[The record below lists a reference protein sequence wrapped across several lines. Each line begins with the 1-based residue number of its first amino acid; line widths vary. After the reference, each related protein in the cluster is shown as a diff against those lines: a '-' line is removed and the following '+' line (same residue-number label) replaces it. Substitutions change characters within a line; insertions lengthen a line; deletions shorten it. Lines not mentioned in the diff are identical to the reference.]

1 MFGLFDDLEIV
12 QDGQYKAG
20 GDVDVDQCAHK
31 ANDDADDGDDGQQI
45 HYEVNDS
52 AHNNVNQN
60 VDHQRGNI
68 LFSGK
73 CIGEIFL

>member
-31 ANDDADDGDDGQQI
+31 ANDNADDGDDGQQMCVGI
-45 HYEVNDS
+45 PIV
-52 AHNNVNQN
+52 
-60 VDHQRGNI
+60 
-68 LFSGK
+68 
-73 CIGEIFL
+73 